1 MKKVLQ
7 IVPRLKPEV
16 CGVGD
21 YAVSI
26 AIEMREQHGVETCFL
41 VGDPA
46 WNHGNEVEGFAVE
59 RLALRAAGVLA
70 EAITRSQ
77 CDTVIVQYS
86 GYGFHQRGAPLWL
99 LRGVAAASH
108 PKVLT
113 MFHELYAVGPMRSSA
128 FWLSPLM
135 RWIARRLAGLSSHVF
150 ASREAAARWL
160 GGGNITVLPIFSSLG
175 EIEHPPLMAK
185 RPNQLALFAYQA
197 GGNAWYWERLKSTL
211 AVLKPERVLALGRS
225 PNVVEGACGD
235 LPVVR
240 TGILPAE
247 EVAKHLAACRYGYL
261 SYPAAFLGKS
271 SILAAFAGNALGTI
285 LADDAG
291 ELSEGLVA
299 GRHVHLA
306 SELREGVDWNAASEH
321 LAGWYQQHDRRA
333 TTQAFVD
340 RLI

>member
-1 MKKVLQ
+1 MRKVLQ
-7 IVPRLKPEV
+7 IVPRLRPVV

-26 AIEMREQHGVETCFL
+26 AQEMRARHGIETRFL
-41 VGDPA
+41 IGDPGWA
-46 WNHGNEVEGFAVE
+46 HGNDVEGFEVQCVVQ
-59 RLALRAAGVLA
+59 RSA
-70 EAITRSQ
+70 EALAGAVSDSG
-77 CDTVIVQYS
+77 CDAVIMQYS
-86 GYGFHQRGAPLWL
+86 GYGFQQRGAPLWL
-99 LRGVAAASH
+99 VRGLARARH
-108 PKVLT
+108 RCVLS
-113 MFHELYAVGPMRSSA
+113 MFHELYATGPVHSSS

-150 ASREAAARWL
+150 ASREAAACWL
-160 GGGNITVLPIFSSLG
+160 GGGKVTVLPIFSSLG
-175 EIEHPPLMAK
+175 EIEHPPLMAE

-225 PNVVEGACGD
+225 PDVVEGACGD

-261 SYPAAFLGKS
+261 SYPAAFMGKS

-299 GRHVHLA
+299 GHHLHLA
-306 SELREGVDWNAASEH
+306 SGLRQGLDWDAASGH
-321 LAGWYQQHDRRA
+321 LAGWYRQHDRRA